1 MVVYIE
7 DAPQNMQKYAETRF
21 ICDVFRSGSPG
32 KTYPGLI
39 SSETCRVP
47 KFILEFPS
55 SYMVTYR
62 HKYVY
67 VIHEIY
73 VHIYDPNIKKKYAM
87 METHMINPLDRIM
100 ENYKIDWF
108 SLLFQTR
115 RDWT

>member
-1 MVVYIE
+1 
-7 DAPQNMQKYAETRF
+7 
-21 ICDVFRSGSPG
+21 
-32 KTYPGLI
+32 
-39 SSETCRVP
+39 
-47 KFILEFPS
+47 
-55 SYMVTYR
+55 MVTYR

-108 SLLFQTR
+108 SL
-115 RDWT
+115 